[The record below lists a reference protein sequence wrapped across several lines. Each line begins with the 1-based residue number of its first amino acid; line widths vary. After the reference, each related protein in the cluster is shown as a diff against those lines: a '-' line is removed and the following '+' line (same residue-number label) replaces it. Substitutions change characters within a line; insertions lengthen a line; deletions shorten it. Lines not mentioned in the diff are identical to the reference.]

1 MKKRDSESQKF
12 LSCLDAIILRKNEKL
27 IGETNSR
34 HRDILKIELAE
45 LNSIRSLFISI
56 FKIKSKEPPLQRKTN
71 PTSKDNI
78 NALSNN
84 KPNKLPLDVAIDIE
98 EKLSE
103 GTNKPERKVDLKTN
117 EKVKTIDANATM
129 ESRKDIRI
137 LVVDDEKTIRR
148 YISTILSQEGYN
160 VATANGG
167 AQALEFLHS
176 NSYDL
181 VTTGMIMPDM
191 NGIELLE
198 RIRDKY
204 PDIPVIIISAYGTL
218 ETVKSVIRFG
228 AFDYLIKP
236 VHPEEL
242 RKSIR
247 KALGLQSPK

>member
-12 LSCLDAIILRKNEKL
+12 LSCLDAIILRKNEKRR
-27 IGETNSR
+27 GETNSR
-34 HRDILKIELAE
+34 YRDILRIELAE
-45 LNSIRSLFISI
+45 LKGIRSLFISI
-56 FKIKSKEPPLQRKTN
+56 FKIKPQEPPDQ
-71 PTSKDNI
+71 
-78 NALSNN
+78 
-84 KPNKLPLDVAIDIE
+84 LPLIE

-103 GTNKPERKVDLKTN
+103 GTNKLERKVDLKTN
-117 EKVKTIDANATM
+117 E
-129 ESRKDIRI
+129 IRI
-137 LVVDDEKTIRR
+137 LVVDYEKTIRR

-181 VTTGMIMPDM
+181 VTTGIIMPDI

-204 PDIPVIIISAYGTL
+204 PDIPVIIISTHGTL